1 MLTPWSQA
9 KSVEYQRLLESRDEV
24 SSVTP
29 GVFRESRS
37 ADRVFF
43 VDKLSER
50 DDVVNNVFVQ
60 STQNNRLGVMVAE
73 KGYIE
78 TAENGDRFVVLLN
91 GRRYEGAPG
100 TLDYRTVDFDRY
112 ALRIEPR
119 NARLWHELARVR
131 LKQGQ
136 FAQAENV
143 AARSNSWAG
152 DDRALRAENWR
163 LIAESRR
170 ARGDAD
176 GAKAALDAAAR

>member
-1 MLTPWSQA
+1 MR
-9 KSVEYQRLLESRDEV
+9 RLLFLIVLLAGCATPPEPPSEPQPGQQPPV
-24 SSVTP
+24 VTP
-29 GVFRESRS
+29 APSPPKENI
-37 ADRVFF
+37 A
-43 VDKLSER
+43 
-50 DDVVNNVFVQ
+50 
-60 STQNNRLGVMVAE
+60 VA
-73 KGYIE
+73 GLME
-78 TAENGDRFVVLLN
+78 TARADAASGNLA
-91 GRRYEGAPG
+91 GAAASIE
-100 TLDYRTVDFDRY
+100 R

-136 FAQAENV
+136 YAQAENV

-170 ARGDAD
+170 ARGDTD